1 MIVWFFTAAMIESF
15 NVWRWNYGPYK
26 ANPNQPIS
34 GMGNSSFQLRYD
46 KIHCLGM
53 NGYGQ
58 YGGVNS
64 NGYTYTSGW
73 DPKMYCRQRPVGM
86 VIVF

>member
-1 MIVWFFTAAMIESF
+1 MVVS
-15 NVWRWNYGPYK
+15 
-26 ANPNQPIS
+26 
-34 GMGNSSFQLRYD
+34 
-46 KIHCLGM
+46 GM

-73 DPKMYCRQRPVGM
+73 DPKMYCRQRPVGKATFEDFQAIPSN
-86 VIVF
+86 V

>member
-1 MIVWFFTAAMIESF
+1 MVVS
-15 NVWRWNYGPYK
+15 
-26 ANPNQPIS
+26 
-34 GMGNSSFQLRYD
+34 
-46 KIHCLGM
+46 GM

-73 DPKMYCRQRPVGM
+73 DPKMYCRQRPVGKSTFEDFQAIPSN
-86 VIVF
+86 V

>member
-1 MIVWFFTAAMIESF
+1 
-15 NVWRWNYGPYK
+15 
-26 ANPNQPIS
+26 
-34 GMGNSSFQLRYD
+34 
-46 KIHCLGM
+46 M

-86 VIVF
+86 VIVFEPIL